1 MSRSN
6 GSSGSGPGPQVGMAY
21 STDDHGNANGNNYG
35 YNNTNN
41 NNANIN
47 GYAVQQNGGDSSSIS
62 DGYGDSEFVDAEEYA
77 SGNETDTDAGIN
89 DANGVHR
96 DTFDDGMHAFDDA
109 FSLPPLPGPP
119 SPHVM
124 QGLGSREE
132 VRDEM
137 KRLLDSFKQHLS
149 FTNTYVTSLPVRRA
163 GVGGVRQDAQI
174 DE

>member
-1 MSRSN
+1 
-6 GSSGSGPGPQVGMAY
+6 MAY
-21 STDDHGNANGNNYG
+21 STDDHSNNGYQSNTHSNNGSVANLSV
-35 YNNTNN
+35 
-41 NNANIN
+41 N
-47 GYAVQQNGGDSSSIS
+47 GYAQNGIGGDSSSIS
-62 DGYGDSEFVDAEEYA
+62 DGYGDSEFVDAEEYV
-77 SGNETDTDAGIN
+77 SGNETDN
-89 DANGVHR
+89 DVNDVNGSHHREVYDDGVHM
-96 DTFDDGMHAFDDA
+96 FDDT

-163 GVGGVRQDAQI
+163 GVGVGVGGVRQEAQI
-174 DE
+174 EE